1 MLDNKKITIL
11 LSLLISSIAWTEP
24 RTLECEYY
32 SEPDEMGNGSYTYI
46 FDPELPNGEMNG
58 WGGTEFKVNVYP
70 NSYKLT
76 WERGNADTAKTPYW
90 IWRQEHTV
98 EISRVDLSYKHIKV
112 EFKAE
117 CCYDKQ
123 TESKRQRKKATG
135 QCKFVEN
142 IKENLF

>member
-11 LSLLISSIAWTEP
+11 LSILFSSIAWTEP
-24 RTLECEYY
+24 RTLECEYN

-46 FDPELPNGEMNG
+46 FDPELPNGETS
-58 WGGTEFKVNVYP
+58 GGTEFKVNVFP

-76 WERGNADTAKTPYW
+76 WEWSNAATEKNPFW
-90 IWRQEHTV
+90 IWRQEHTA

-123 TESKRQRKKATG
+123 TESKRQKKKATG

-142 IKENLF
+142 SKENLF